1 MMGGLGSGNR
11 WRSSGATCEGN
22 KRIDL
27 KYLKER
33 GWLQPGN
40 RYSLSWNMNGEPSG
54 NINYTAHEGYLLLD
68 FRLREYGEEE
78 WTPVTQTVRFDY
90 THVNFSGQRQWLV
103 CPRCNRRCRIL
114 YGGGRFYCRKCYR
127 LKYQSQAEDSAQ
139 RAITRAQATR
149 KRLGGFECIDDPFP
163 PKPKGMHWKTYNR
176 LEAADEEAAQR
187 WYAMFIDLSA
197 KLRRHLR

>member
-11 WRSSGATCEGN
+11 WRSSGATCESN

-40 RYSLSWNMNGEPSG
+40 RYSLNWNRNGEPSG
-54 NINYTAHEGYLLLD
+54 NINYTAHEGCLLLD
-68 FRLREYGEEE
+68 FRVRDYGEEE

-90 THVNFSGQRQWLV
+90 THVNFGGQRQWLV

-114 YGGGRFYCRKCYR
+114 YGGSRFYCRKCYR
-127 LKYQSQAEDSAQ
+127 LKYQSQVEDSAQ

>member
-1 MMGGLGSGNR
+1 MMGGPGSGNR

-27 KYLKER
+27 KYLKKR
-33 GWLQPGN
+33 GWLKPGY
-40 RYSLSWNMNGEPSG
+40 RYSLSWTLGDEPSG
-54 NINYTAHEGYLLLD
+54 NINYTAHEGHILL
-68 FRLREYGEEE
+68 EE

-90 THVNFSGQRQWLV
+90 TEVHFGGQRQWFL
-103 CPRCNRRCRIL
+103 CPRCQRRCRIV
-114 YGGGRFYCRKCYR
+114 YGGSRFYCRKCYR

-149 KRLGGFECIDDPFP
+149 KRLGGFEGIDDPFP

-176 LEAADEEAAQR
+176 LEEADERAAQR
-187 WYAMFIDLSA
+187 WDAMMMGFIA
-197 KLRRHLR
+197 KFDRFKR